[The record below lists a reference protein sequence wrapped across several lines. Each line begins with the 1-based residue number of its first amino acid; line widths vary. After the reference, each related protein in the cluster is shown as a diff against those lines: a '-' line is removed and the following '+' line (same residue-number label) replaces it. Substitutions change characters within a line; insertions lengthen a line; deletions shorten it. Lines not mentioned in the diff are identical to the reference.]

1 MLDFF
6 KRLDTVLLP
15 LLVCGMAAL
24 TYSIFSSSYSSERV
38 TSPQIAPV
46 PLFTQ
51 SPREPYVSIVNG
63 ISNDFGTDFGP
74 WWLLDPMSKLQ
85 VFNPTN
91 QTVTVVLSLRF
102 DKAFCATSREISV
115 TAQNTTKTVT
125 LSYLNPVSITRFR
138 MKLESRSSSLVVVQ
152 TSSPVCQVESD
163 PRLFLG
169 EIKVVNLLSLQNRDF
184 NFGSQE

>member
-1 MLDFF
+1 
-6 KRLDTVLLP
+6 
-15 LLVCGMAAL
+15 
-24 TYSIFSSSYSSERV
+24 
-38 TSPQIAPV
+38 
-46 PLFTQ
+46 
-51 SPREPYVSIVNG
+51 
-63 ISNDFGTDFGP
+63 
-74 WWLLDPMSKLQ
+74 MSKLQ